1 MSETEVILKKKLD
14 APQTK
19 GKILRRERLLSILRQ
34 NLGKKLILICADAG
48 YGKTTLLAQF
58 CQEVHDRCVFY
69 DLNAQDSD
77 VSIFFDHLI
86 AGIRKYAPGFGQ
98 RVRGVLAEKRSSE
111 TIVGTFINEFL
122 EYFDGEFYIVFDD
135 YHRLRK
141 DRKIADILNYF
152 LRHLPANLHFVVS
165 SRTTPPLYLSYYL
178 AKQELLHLDREHLQ
192 FDVAETRAL
201 LYDIYGLEVNEDDIS
216 RIAELSGGW
225 VTVIQLIL
233 QKISTTP
240 DAQVSDTLNTYLAS
254 GEELFDYFAQE
265 VFCNQNK
272 TVRDFLIQTS
282 VLEYLNADICDHI
295 LGDHGSGQIIN
306 RLETEHTFVL
316 RVGSNVMYHPVFQ
329 EFLYKQLTSRC
340 KPSDIKR
347 LHIAASDF
355 LLERGDYTSAV
366 HHLIR
371 ARSHARAAKILQ
383 KYSAHW
389 CSSGQFS
396 TFLGF
401 TEKLP
406 GSCVDKYP
414 FLRLEKASMYFE
426 LMKIEQ
432 GLKEIERAM
441 RRMRKTNDRKGIFK
455 AYSMKCHA
463 YHCLMQMAKALYYAK
478 KADSLVGKRR
488 SRDKVKVKMQIGTA
502 YRVLGR
508 FRQARRVLS
517 ETLEMARAF
526 KDPKL
531 ECEALHKQ
539 GMLFYNMSDFRE
551 AERIFIEIV
560 AKFQSQ
566 MYPLELAYTYRNLG
580 SIAADKGNVSRA
592 LHYIELSE
600 SIAGQYNERY
610 LNGFLTLLR
619 GRVSIL
625 QGDLEGAINLFKQV
639 IEYNMQSDMKIT
651 DLYAALDL
659 VDTYLKLKDVS
670 RASKQLDFAES
681 IMANSQEIPQHVIAF
696 LIAKGRFE
704 TAQDKLAEGQASLE
718 KALHMSGKVYDP
730 VQVTAIYYALSENAL
745 ACRKVSRAL
754 DLFKKCLEVARRYR
768 LETYLALQGRTDIR
782 LFELALEQD
791 YLKDFVIDVIK
802 LVDSAKARDTVKQLD
817 GERDR
822 FDLACRFFGL
832 LEIRDAD
839 GHLITPRWR
848 TTRTRAIFVAL
859 NMNHP
864 KGCTKEMMV
873 EMCWPHKKIDQATR
887 SLQVEISSLRKV
899 LRRMIGTR
907 FASINPI
914 IYHDDCYKLNPHLTI
929 KRDATEFESLVH
941 EAMAK
946 ESTNRLQ
953 SMRLYNDAV
962 DLYRGDFCEGMAEDW
977 CSNMRSYYRDMMLNV
992 LERSA
997 QLCYDLNDTEKS
1009 LSLYRRALSIDRYD
1023 ETVHIGIMRCLSAL
1037 GDPEGVQRQYKL
1049 LTKTLLDLNISTPPT
1064 EATKIYR
1071 ENLT

>member
-1 MSETEVILKKKLD
+1 MSEADVIVKTKLD
-14 APQTK
+14 APKAK
-19 GKILRRERLLSILRQ
+19 GRILRRERLLRILRQ

-48 YGKTTLLAQF
+48 YGKTTLLTQF

-69 DLNAQDSD
+69 DLDAKDSD
-77 VSIFFDHLI
+77 IYTFFDHLVT
-86 AGIRKYAPGFGQ
+86 GIRKHAPGFGQ

-122 EYFDGEFYIVFDD
+122 EYIDGEFYIVFDD

-152 LRHLPANLHFVVS
+152 LRHLPANLHFIVS

-201 LYDIYGLEVNEDDIS
+201 LQDIYGLEVNESDIS

-265 VFCNQNK
+265 VFSNQSK
-272 TVRDFLIQTS
+272 AIRDFLIQTS
-282 VLEYLNADICDHI
+282 VLEYLNPGICDYV
-295 LGDHGSGQIIN
+295 LGNHGSEQIIS

-316 RVGSNVMYHPVFQ
+316 RVGGNVMYHPVFQ

-340 KPSDIKR
+340 KPSDIRR

-355 LLERGDYTSAV
+355 FLERGDYNSAV
-366 HHLIR
+366 HHLIS
-371 ARSHARAAKILQ
+371 ARSYARAAKILQ
-383 KYSAHW
+383 KYSTHW
-389 CSSGQFS
+389 FSSGQCS

-406 GSCVDKYP
+406 GSCFDKHP
-414 FLRLEKASMYFE
+414 FLHLEKASAHFE
-426 LMKIEQ
+426 LMKIQQ
-432 GLKEIERAM
+432 GLKEIKKAM
-441 RRMRKTNDRKGIFK
+441 RCMRQTNDRKGIFK
-455 AYSMKCHA
+455 AYCMKCYA
-463 YHCLMQMAKALYYAK
+463 YHCLMQTAKSLYYAK
-478 KADSLVGKRR
+478 KADSLIGKRR
-488 SRDKVKVKMQIGTA
+488 SSDKVKVKMQIGTA

-508 FRQARRVLS
+508 FRLARRVLG
-517 ETLEMARAF
+517 EALEMARGL
-526 KDPKL
+526 KNPEL
-531 ECEALHKQ
+531 ECEALHKL

-560 AKFQSQ
+560 ARFQSQ
-566 MYPLELAYTYRNLG
+566 MYPLELAYIYRSLA
-580 SIAADKGNVSRA
+580 SLAADNGNGSRA
-592 LHYIELSE
+592 LHYIGLSE
-600 SIAGQYNERY
+600 AIARQYNERY

-639 IEYNMQSDMKIT
+639 IEYNMQSEMRIT

-659 VDTYLKLKDVS
+659 IDTYLKLKDVR

-696 LIAKGRFE
+696 LIAKGRVE

-718 KALHMSGKVYDP
+718 KALQIAGKVYDP
-730 VQVTAIYYALSENAL
+730 IQVTAIYYALSENAL
-745 ACRKVSRAL
+745 SCRKISRAF
-754 DLFKKCLEVARRYR
+754 DFFKRCLETARRYR

-791 YLKDFVIDVIK
+791 YLTDFVIDVIK
-802 LVDSAKARDTVKQLD
+802 LVDSAKARDTAKRLD
-817 GERDR
+817 RERDR

-848 TTRTRAIFVAL
+848 TTRTKAIFVAL

-873 EMCWPHKKIDQATR
+873 EMCWPHKKTDQAIR

-907 FASINPI
+907 FRSINPI
-914 IYHDDCYKLNPHLTI
+914 IYHDECYKLNPRLTV

-941 EAMAK
+941 EAMAG
-946 ESTNRLQ
+946 ESTNPLQ
-953 SMRLYNDAV
+953 SMRLYNEAV
-962 DLYRGDFCEGMAEDW
+962 DLYRGDFCEGMVDDW

-997 QLCYDLNDTEKS
+997 QLCYDLHDTEKS

-1023 ETVHIGIMRCLSAL
+1023 EKVHIGIMRCLSSI
-1037 GDPEGVQRQYKL
+1037 GDTEGVQRQYQL
-1049 LTKTLLDLNISTPPT
+1049 LTKTLLDLNISTPPP